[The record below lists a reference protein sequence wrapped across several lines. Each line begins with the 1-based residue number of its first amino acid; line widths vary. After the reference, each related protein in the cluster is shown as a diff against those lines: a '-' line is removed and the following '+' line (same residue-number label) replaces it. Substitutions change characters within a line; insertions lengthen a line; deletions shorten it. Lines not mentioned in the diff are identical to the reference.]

1 MTTFFMLSEADDEL
15 LRPANFLAT
24 GLTLTGTANND
35 ILRGGA
41 LDDLIFGLG
50 GADLIRGAG
59 GNDYI
64 DGGDEDGP
72 GDRLYGGDGADS
84 VFGGA
89 GDDVMFGDAG
99 NDVLDGEAGSDQIDG
114 GAGDDL
120 VSGGDGRD
128 FLTDNLGS
136 NILIGGAGDDS
147 LSATGAGADRLE
159 GGAGNDGLEGGNG
172 NDSLYGGAGHDSLT
186 ARAAPGSTA
195 SGEWLLSG
203 GDGDDTLGFH
213 ATAAPIMV
221 HASGGAGSD
230 AFAFSQGV
238 HGETIIIE
246 GFVAGPGGDKLA
258 IGSLQPYYN
267 SNPFGAPGYARLLQQ
282 GSDTLVQIDADGAL
296 GGAATF
302 RTVATLP
309 GVRAQDVLPNNFVEG
324 YNQDGSLNG
333 MLVQAGGGSDF
344 ILGGVLND
352 TLHGGAGDDHL
363 LGYFGADV
371 LRGEDGVDDLDGSYG
386 NDLLDGGAGGDYL
399 TGAEGN
405 DTLYGGAGD
414 DLLAGKEGDDLL
426 YGGDGDDQ
434 LFGEGNDMLNGGNG
448 NDSMSAYYGSYVIDG
463 GAGDDLI
470 NTAAI
475 DGLLNGGGG
484 NDTIKLQTDADVG
497 AFGGAGR
504 DRIEITANDYLAQGR
519 VVASGGEGDDVIILT
534 RQTQNANLVTAIGG
548 GGSDRFGVVGSV
560 GTSIFSVRDFAVGA
574 GGDRIDVSALLGGAV
589 PPGDPFASGVLRYL
603 QSGNDTLVQFD
614 ADGAAGAQADFVTM
628 MKLQGVLAT
637 SLTAEN
643 LITVMEPLV
652 VGVAAAEW
660 GMG

>member
-1 MTTFFMLSEADDEL
+1 MSTFFMLSAADDEL
-15 LRPANFLAT
+15 LRPANFLVT
-24 GLTLTGTANND
+24 GLILTGTANND

-41 LDDLIFGLG
+41 LDDRIFGLG

-64 DGGDEDGP
+64 EGGDEDGS

-99 NDVLDGEAGSDQIDG
+99 NDALDGEGGTDQIDG

-120 VSGGDGRD
+120 VRGGDGRD
-128 FLTDNLGS
+128 FLADNLGS
-136 NILIGGAGDDS
+136 NVLLGDAGDDS
-147 LSATGAGADRLE
+147 LSATGAGADRLD
-159 GGAGNDGLEGGNG
+159 GGTGND
-172 NDSLYGGAGHDSLT
+172 ALT
-186 ARAAPGSTA
+186 VRAAPGSTA
-195 SGEWLLSG
+195 PGEWLLSG
-203 GDGDDTLGFH
+203 GDGNDTLGFH
-213 ATAAPIMV
+213 ATAAPIVV

-238 HGETIIIE
+238 HGETIIIDD
-246 GFVAGPGGDKLA
+246 FVAGPGGDKLA

-282 GSDTLVQIDADGAL
+282 GGDTLVQIDADGAA
-296 GGAATF
+296 GSAATF
-302 RTVATLP
+302 RTVATLL

-324 YNQDGSLNG
+324 YNQDGSING
-333 MLVQAGGGSDF
+333 MQVQAGSGNDF

-352 TLHGGAGDDHL
+352 TIHGGAGNDSL
-363 LGYFGADV
+363 LGYFGDDV
-371 LRGEDGVDDLDGSYG
+371 LRGDDGVDDLDGSYG

-414 DLLAGKEGDDLL
+414 DLLSGKEGNDML

-434 LFGEGNDMLNGGNG
+434 LFAEGSNDTLNGGNG
-448 NDSMSAYYGSYVIDG
+448 NDSVSAYYGSYVIDG

-484 NDTIKLQTDADVG
+484 NDTIKVQTDADVG
-497 AFGGAGR
+497 AFGGAGN
-504 DRIEITANDYLAQGR
+504 DRIEINANDYLAQGR
-519 VVASGGEGDDVIILT
+519 VVASGGEGDDAIILT
-534 RQTQNANLVTAIGG
+534 RQTQNSNLVTAIGG

-589 PPGDPFASGVLRYL
+589 PAGDPFASGVLRYL

-614 ADGAAGAQADFVTM
+614 ADGAAGAQAGFVTM

-637 SLTAEN
+637 SLTPEN
-643 LITVMEPLV
+643 LMTVVEPAL
-652 VGVAAAEW
+652 VGVAAVGWA
-660 GMG
+660 MG